1 MLFFIKFSAVLI
13 FFKCLMTLSVYLK
26 FTTCD
31 IHQFIVILSVTFTK
45 GGDLG
50 GSSCL
55 HGSTPWD
62 HGWRKKKADDRGLYI
77 RFVRKELSSNLSSS
91 CHKTELLCIPGQG

>member
-1 MLFFIKFSAVLI
+1 MLFFIKFSAAFDFLQMPHD
-13 FFKCLMTLSVYLK
+13 FVYLK

-45 GGDLG
+45 SGDLG

-62 HGWRKKKADDRGLYI
+62 HGWRKK
-77 RFVRKELSSNLSSS
+77 
-91 CHKTELLCIPGQG
+91 